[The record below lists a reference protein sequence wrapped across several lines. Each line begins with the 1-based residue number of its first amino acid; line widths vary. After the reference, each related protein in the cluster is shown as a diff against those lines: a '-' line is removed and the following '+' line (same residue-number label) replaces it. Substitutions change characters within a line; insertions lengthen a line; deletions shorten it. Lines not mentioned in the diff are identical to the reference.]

1 LQKFRI
7 SEAEQRE
14 FCKNR
19 LILDKVDL
27 VLLKS
32 LNLDLNLVV
41 EIYIDQLEKRTETA
55 VLLKKILLS
64 YPDDFKL

>member
-1 LQKFRI
+1 
-7 SEAEQRE
+7 
-14 FCKNR
+14 